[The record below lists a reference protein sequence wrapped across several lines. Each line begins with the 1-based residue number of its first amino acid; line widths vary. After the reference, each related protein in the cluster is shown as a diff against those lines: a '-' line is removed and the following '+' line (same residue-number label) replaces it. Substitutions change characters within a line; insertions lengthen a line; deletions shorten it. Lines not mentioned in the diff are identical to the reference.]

1 MTSDKDGAS
10 AVAIDFPVEL
20 ADVIKEFQES
30 LSDLETV
37 LHPLLSSGGRDDLHS
52 EKMSSVDKAKLD
64 CLSAFAVNSLVWVW
78 MRTKGVN
85 PKETEVK
92 AELDRVKKTMAKL
105 KEIQD
110 KEKRQKVDQGAAKRM
125 VASGL
130 WKPGEAKKR
139 YNQGSNDDGKPSSES
154 DTSAASKKP
163 KKE

>member
-1 MTSDKDGAS
+1 M
-10 AVAIDFPVEL
+10 
-20 ADVIKEFQES
+20 
-30 LSDLETV
+30 
-37 LHPLLSSGGRDDLHS
+37 HS

-110 KEKRQKVDQGAAKRM
+110 KEKRQKVGTVLKPLYNFDE
-125 VASGL
+125 L
-130 WKPGEAKKR
+130 WLDACL
-139 YNQGSNDDGKPSSES
+139 YTN
-154 DTSAASKKP
+154 
-163 KKE
+163 

>member
-1 MTSDKDGAS
+1 MITQGR
-10 AVAIDFPVEL
+10 F
-20 ADVIKEFQES
+20 KETVPTVYSGHSVFQES
-30 LSDLETV
+30 LSELETV

-110 KEKRQKVDQGAAKRM
+110 KEKRQKVGT
-125 VASGL
+125 VL
-130 WKPGEAKKR
+130 
-139 YNQGSNDDGKPSSES
+139 
-154 DTSAASKKP
+154 
-163 KKE
+163 